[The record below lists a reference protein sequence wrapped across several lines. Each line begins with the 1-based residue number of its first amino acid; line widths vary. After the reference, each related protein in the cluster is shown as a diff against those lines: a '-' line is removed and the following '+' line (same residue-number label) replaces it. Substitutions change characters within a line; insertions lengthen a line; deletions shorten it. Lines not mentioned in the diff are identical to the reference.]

1 MPRPVKITADSPCDI
16 GPMLKERYDVE
27 LVPLHV
33 TMNDTE
39 YLDGVNITNDM
50 IYGNWEKTGS
60 LPKTSAVSVGDYE
73 DVFQRLV
80 DQGFDVVHISLG
92 SGLSVTHQNA
102 VMAAEEVSGVYVIDS
117 CSLSTGIGLLV
128 CEAGER
134 VKQGLDAKTI
144 YEEIKA
150 LNQKNSASF
159 VSIKPSIRVLNDQNG
174 NMTVGKKYFGKLKK
188 CIIAY
193 IHDQLADRTDI
204 VRDRIFIT
212 HSGFPEADIE
222 WMKQEVEKYGPWG
235 EIIVTTAGCTISSHC
250 GPGCMGVLFLT
261 K

>member
-159 VSIKPSIRVLNDQNG
+159 VLDTLDFLHAGSTPHIPCQIRRQTLRIRLRQPAFLQHPEDFIPPGGVFPPIPGEQVQPIL
-174 NMTVGKKYFGKLKK
+174 
-188 CIIAY
+188 
-193 IHDQLADRTDI
+193 DQLRYCKRA
-204 VRDRIFIT
+204 
-212 HSGFPEADIE
+212 G
-222 WMKQEVEKYGPWG
+222 KQ
-235 EIIVTTAGCTISSHC
+235 I
-250 GPGCMGVLFLT
+250 
-261 K
+261 